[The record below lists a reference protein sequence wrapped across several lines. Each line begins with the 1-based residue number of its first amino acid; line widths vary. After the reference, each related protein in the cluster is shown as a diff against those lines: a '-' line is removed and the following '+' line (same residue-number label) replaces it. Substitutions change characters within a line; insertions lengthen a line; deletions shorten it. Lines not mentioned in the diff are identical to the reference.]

1 MKDNK
6 DKIQTEASQAW
17 EIMVQRIYKYCA
29 LILVPASAVSFFL
42 TDWRFSLSIL
52 VGGLIGIGNLRGIVW
67 GVKALLGVES
77 ARVKMMVL
85 SMFRILVI
93 FSILLILVFL
103 KAINP
108 YGLIIG
114 FTVVFIIIIIEGLR
128 ASRRR

>member
-42 TDWRFSLSIL
+42 TDWRFSLGIL

-128 ASRRR
+128 ASKR